1 MFGPG
6 AQAEQD
12 LRLDGKGNLV
22 VARGV
27 EDVRERVIEA
37 LRFQRGS
44 WWLAASKGVPYRASI
59 FVRPAFAATLSRIV
73 GRTLLDVP
81 GVATVD
87 NVDVRIDRATRRM
100 SYTADVTTDTGE
112 GFSVTGDTA

>member
-6 AQAEQD
+6 AQSDQD
-12 LRLDGKGNLV
+12 LRLDDRGNLV
-22 VARGV
+22 VVRGV
-27 EDVRERVIEA
+27 DDVRERVIEA

-59 FVRPAFAATLSRIV
+59 FVRPAFASTLSRIV
-73 GRTLLDVP
+73 GQTLLDVP
-81 GVATVD
+81 GVAAVN
-87 NVDVRIDRATRRM
+87 NVDVSIDRVTRRM

-112 GFSVTGDTA
+112 GFAVTGDTA